1 MRHLPPVLIIII
13 YIFCLILHYDLVSAQ
28 DSTFTEYSSK
38 FDELGLIF
46 IPADWANTEIE
57 SIEGEVADL
66 FTEVA
71 VDLGRFYVAHWLI
84 VDDIMYAEDIEV
96 EDQIDESLALEFGEL
111 SEVEQVFLF
120 EVVNFSQIGVP
131 EEEDEEEEYSF
142 FEKITIGLIKAIFS
156 GDSENDEYG
165 PYSDNIRTEIGIEF
179 KQIDVTQSE
188 LLQTFSIFVEHTG
201 GKIEKSKSKA
211 FKELRGRFTDELKK
225 LYLLNAQ
232 VVSMNG
238 SKLFINMGS
247 SMGIKK
253 DQIFEIFESDKFEK
267 EDNEEVIIPGTS
279 TGYFKV
285 SSVSERSNFSQVLRQ
300 WAPIDTGF
308 QAVEFASDIRGF
320 VITGSAPI
328 ASNYTALGFQGNW
341 SPIHALDWG
350 GGFRVLRMKD
360 SFEDSNWG
368 IGFGAY
374 GSWRFLNLYKFALK
388 ARADLDLDIF
398 FREDDADD
406 TVSLAL
412 PSTSIGL
419 NAEIL
424 LSPKSDFIFY
434 TGYRFFGS
442 SNSWQRSS
450 DEETDED
457 AFWIDKRPK
466 MDVSGLF
473 VKIGYRI
480 LIF

>member
-1 MRHLPPVLIIII
+1 
-13 YIFCLILHYDLVSAQ
+13 
-28 DSTFTEYSSK
+28 
-38 FDELGLIF
+38 
-46 IPADWANTEIE
+46 
-57 SIEGEVADL
+57 
-66 FTEVA
+66 
-71 VDLGRFYVAHWLI
+71 
-84 VDDIMYAEDIEV
+84 
-96 EDQIDESLALEFGEL
+96 
-111 SEVEQVFLF
+111 
-120 EVVNFSQIGVP
+120 
-131 EEEDEEEEYSF
+131 
-142 FEKITIGLIKAIFS
+142 
-156 GDSENDEYG
+156 
-165 PYSDNIRTEIGIEF
+165 
-179 KQIDVTQSE
+179 
-188 LLQTFSIFVEHTG
+188 
-201 GKIEKSKSKA
+201 
-211 FKELRGRFTDELKK
+211 
-225 LYLLNAQ
+225 
-232 VVSMNG
+232 
-238 SKLFINMGS
+238 
-247 SMGIKK
+247 
-253 DQIFEIFESDKFEK
+253 
-267 EDNEEVIIPGTS
+267 
-279 TGYFKV
+279 V